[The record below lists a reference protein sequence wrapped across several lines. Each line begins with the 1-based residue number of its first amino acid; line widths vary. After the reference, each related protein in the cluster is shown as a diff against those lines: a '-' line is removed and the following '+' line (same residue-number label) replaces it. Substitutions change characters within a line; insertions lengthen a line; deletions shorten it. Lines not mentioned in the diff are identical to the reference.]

1 MVFDHAFGWCFV
13 LVMKKLIPLLF
24 IVPCLLLA
32 KSRLV
37 TIPMMYGNGYYYNVL
52 GENTFEDG
60 KPKFEIEDNLK
71 TPTRILLSDKG
82 AFVSHN
88 NGMKELRMSKLGEI
102 AMKLEEEYPDDGVS
116 IQYVLHFGIT
126 NEKDESQFLVT
137 CTKTKARPIMTLTN
151 HSWGWA
157 TIKSN

>member
-1 MVFDHAFGWCFV
+1 
-13 LVMKKLIPLLF
+13 MKKLITLLTLALSF
-24 IVPCLLLA
+24 SFAYA
-32 KSRLV
+32 KSKV
-37 TIPMMYGNGYYYNVL
+37 ITIPMMYGNGYYYNVL
-52 GENTFEDG
+52 GENTFANG

-71 TPTRILLSDKG
+71 TPTQILLSDKG

-88 NGMKELRMSKLGEI
+88 NGMKELRMTKLGEI
-102 AMKLEEEYPDDGVS
+102 ALKLEEEYPEDGVS

-126 NEKDESQFLVT
+126 NEENESQFLVT

>member
-1 MVFDHAFGWCFV
+1 VYNEKM
-13 LVMKKLIPLLF
+13 MKTLLSLF
-24 IVPCLLLA
+24 IIIPSLLLA
-32 KSRLV
+32 KSRV
-37 TIPMMYGNGYYYNVL
+37 ITIPMMYGNGYYYNVL
-52 GENTFEDG
+52 GENTFENG
-60 KPKFEIEDNLK
+60 MPKFEIEDNLK
-71 TPTRILLSDKG
+71 TPTQILLSDKG

-88 NGMKELRMSKLGEI
+88 NGMKELRMTKLGKI
-102 AMKLEEEYPDDGVS
+102 ALKLEEEYPEDGVS

-126 NEKDESQFLVT
+126 NEENKSQFLVT